1 MSCCDEKKLLEL
13 VKSKAENMKKMLEP
27 YIITEEHKVFVSQYN
42 PDDIK
47 ELVIK
52 YLSPLYLTKSLT
64 LARDKICDELKI
76 EDAEIKGKI
85 VRYLEM
91 FCECI
96 IGV

>member
-13 VKSKAENMKKMLEP
+13 VKAKAENMKKMLEP

-52 YLSPLYLTKSLT
+52 YL
-64 LARDKICDELKI
+64 
-76 EDAEIKGKI
+76 
-85 VRYLEM
+85 
-91 FCECI
+91 
-96 IGV
+96 

>member
-27 YIITEEHKVFVSQYN
+27 YIITEEHKKIISQYN
-42 PDDIK
+42 PDEIK
-47 ELVIK
+47 EIVLK
-52 YLSPLYLTKSLT
+52 YLSPLYLTKSLSI
-64 LARDKICDELKI
+64 ARDQLCAELKI
-76 EDAEIKGKI
+76 EDGEIKNKVG
-85 VRYLEM
+85 RYLEM